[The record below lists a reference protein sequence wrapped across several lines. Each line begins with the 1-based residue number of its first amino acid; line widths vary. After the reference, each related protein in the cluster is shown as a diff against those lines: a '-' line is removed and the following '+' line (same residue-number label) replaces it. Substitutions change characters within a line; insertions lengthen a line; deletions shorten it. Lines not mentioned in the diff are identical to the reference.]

1 MYVSPHE
8 PETTSPTTVRGEP
21 QGDEDGSTT
30 LRASPAEPSDQSQ
43 DEPLDE
49 PGYGHGV

>member
-1 MYVSPHE
+1 MYSGPHE
-8 PETTSPTTVRGEP
+8 PETGARPASRDGHD
-21 QGDEDGSTT
+21 DED
-30 LRASPAEPSDQSQ
+30 SPSGMRTSSDDDEGRRQ